1 MLCLSDS
8 QPDSAR
14 PKNVLGPIR
23 AALRVARHSVSLK
36 NVPGPIRSSRH
47 SLVLCRLPEKCSWT
61 YRSVHLRPRRVESTR
76 TMFLDPSLR
85 CSPPSPNCVQPEKC
99 SWTYSGDRSARLP
112 QTMHTGIM
120 FADLSGVHSKPLI
133 ESCQPEKCS
142 WTYRGVHLRPHQT
155 VPNLKN
161 VLGVIRN
168 CLGPLYAWDIAE
180 R

>member
-47 SLVLCRLPEKCSWT
+47 SLVLWRLPERCSWT
-61 YRSVHLRPRRVESTR
+61 YRSVHLRPRSVESTG
-76 TMFLDPSLR
+76 TMFLDPSRR

-99 SWTYSGDRSARLP
+99 SWTYSA
-112 QTMHTGIM
+112 I
-120 FADLSGVHSKPLI
+120 APLVGHRRCI
-133 ESCQPEKCS
+133 PGKCS
-142 WTYRGVHLRPHQT
+142 KTYREFTPSPWLNPVNP
-155 VPNLKN
+155 KN
-161 VLGVIRN
+161 VH
-168 CLGPLYAWDIAE
+168 GPISPLPSALTKLCPT
-180 R
+180 

>member
-47 SLVLCRLPEKCSWT
+47 WLVLWRLPEKCSWT
-61 YRSVHLRPRRVESTR
+61 YRSVHLRPRRVESTG
-76 TMFLDPSLR
+76 TMFLDPSRR
-85 CSPPSPNCVQPEKC
+85 CSPRSPNCAHPEKC
-99 SWTYSGDRSARLP
+99 SWTYPGIAPLVGHRRCIPEFAR
-112 QTMHTGIM
+112 IM
-120 FADLSGVHSKPLI
+120 FADLSAIHSKPLI

-142 WTYRGVHLRPHQT
+142 WSYPELSGT
-155 VPNLKN
+155 V
-161 VLGVIRN
+161 VRLGHCRA
-168 CLGPLYAWDIAE
+168 GD
-180 R
+180 

>member
-23 AALRVARHSVSLK
+23 AALRVARHSVTLK
-36 NVPGPIRSSRH
+36 DVPGPIRSSRH

-61 YRSVHLRPRRVESTR
+61 YRSVHLRSRRVESTG
-76 TMFLDPSLR
+76 TMFLDPSRR

-99 SWTYSGDRSARLP
+99 SWTYLAVALRL
-112 QTMHTGIM
+112 
-120 FADLSGVHSKPLI
+120 
-133 ESCQPEKCS
+133 
-142 WTYRGVHLRPHQT
+142 HQT

-161 VLGVIRN
+161 VPGPIRGSLRSLATDDEYRN
-168 CLGPLYAWDIAE
+168 NVRRPIGNSLQVQG
-180 R
+180 